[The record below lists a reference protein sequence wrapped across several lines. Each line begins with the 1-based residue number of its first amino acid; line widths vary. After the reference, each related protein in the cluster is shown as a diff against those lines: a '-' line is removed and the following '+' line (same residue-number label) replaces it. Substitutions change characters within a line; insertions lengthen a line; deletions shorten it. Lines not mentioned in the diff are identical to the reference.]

1 MPKFIYKAKTR
12 PKDIIQ
18 GSLEASSQDEA
29 IKKINQL
36 GYFPLEVKEEK
47 SVPTQPKDFSFSF
60 PRKKKFNFLVIFTRQ
75 FSDLLDSGLTVLQSI
90 DLIYK
95 QTYQPQLKEMISHL
109 RDFVRDGDSLSVA
122 LSRYPEFFDN
132 FFINIV
138 RSGEISGNLSL
149 VLKRLADFTEREADI
164 RSKIRTSLAYPV
176 LIALIGAVTIFI
188 LLTFVVPRLEMMFTE
203 LSQRLPFPTVILIN
217 ISNFLSSYWWLI
229 IIILGLIVLYF
240 KMLKRTKDGRLSID
254 RLKINLPLFGEFI
267 KKSQIAH
274 FARTLAELL
283 VNGVTVIQAIDAVT
297 EVLDNEVLRRDT
309 QRMLQEI
316 TDGSS
321 LSNALSKSKYFPEF
335 MVSLVAVGEQS
346 GQPEKSLFKIAES
359 FERQTDRMIK
369 VITSLLEPMLIL
381 IVGLAVGFIVISML
395 LPIFQMNLM
404 IK

>member
-1 MPKFIYKAKTR
+1 
-12 PKDIIQ
+12 
-18 GSLEASSQDEA
+18 
-29 IKKINQL
+29 
-36 GYFPLEVKEEK
+36 
-47 SVPTQPKDFSFSF
+47 
-60 PRKKKFNFLVIFTRQ
+60 
-75 FSDLLDSGLTVLQSI
+75 
-90 DLIYK
+90 
-95 QTYQPQLKEMISHL
+95 
-109 RDFVRDGDSLSVA
+109 
-122 LSRYPEFFDN
+122 
-132 FFINIV
+132 
-138 RSGEISGNLSL
+138 
-149 VLKRLADFTEREADI
+149 
-164 RSKIRTSLAYPV
+164 
-176 LIALIGAVTIFI
+176 
-188 LLTFVVPRLEMMFTE
+188 
-203 LSQRLPFPTVILIN
+203 
-217 ISNFLSSYWWLI
+217 
-229 IIILGLIVLYF
+229 
-240 KMLKRTKDGRLSID
+240 MLKRTKDGRLSID
-254 RLKINLPLFGEFI
+254 RLKIKLPLFGEFI